1 MPGKYFSGIFVLKY
15 KDMNTLQIVDN
26 AIAVKRAFGSFKILD
41 DFEVYDLPAVI
52 EFAKIVSNYLA
63 MQEKINEI
71 EN

>member
-1 MPGKYFSGIFVLKY
+1 MPGNYFPGIFVLKY

-26 AIAVKRAFGSFKILD
+26 AIAVKRAFGSFAILD
-41 DFEVYDLPAVI
+41 EVELCDLPEVI
-52 EFAKIVSNYLA
+52 EFAKIVSNYLG